1 MKIERIAFLTP
12 EYSFENSRVGGG
24 LGTYV
29 HRMAKLLTEFGHE
42 TEVFTLSQNASE
54 TISDNGVQI
63 HCVNWQRNHPFLRGA
78 IKLARVRSCQRA
90 LVLVVQARAL
100 AVALD
105 RRHSIAPFDLVQ
117 SADYFAV
124 GLLVGRHV
132 GRFHVVRCSS
142 AADLY
147 SNFDQTSSLTE
158 FWRGYLER
166 LAMRRADIAYAPSR
180 YIAEHF
186 KEVHN
191 IDVKVLR
198 PPGYLDITNLSEPTI
213 SLPRRFFLHF
223 GQLTE
228 RKGTDLLAKA
238 LPLAW
243 SEAPDLTMVW
253 SGRFWDERKLK
264 LWRSLWGDRAC
275 QVHIT
280 GPLTRQDMYAVLQKA
295 DAAVLPS
302 QVDNLPNTVIESLM
316 LGIPVIGSRGASIDE
331 LVEEDMTG
339 HLVALGDVNGL
350 AEVLAKMWLKRSPVY
365 KGFVWESDF
374 SKDMQP
380 KQAVDNLLGLAR
392 QASSA
397 CDGK

>member
-1 MKIERIAFLTP
+1 MKAMRIAFLTP
-12 EYSFENSRVGGG
+12 EYSFENSKEGG

-29 HRMAKLLTEFGHE
+29 HRMAKLLVEFGHE
-42 TEVFTLSQNASE
+42 TEVFIISHSASE
-54 TISDNGVQI
+54 TIAYNGVQI
-63 HCVNWQRNHPFLRGA
+63 HYVNWRRNHLILRGA
-78 IKLARVRSCQRA
+78 IKLARVRTWQR
-90 LVLVVQARAL
+90 VLEWFFQARAL
-100 AVALD
+100 GAALE

-124 GLLVGRHV
+124 GLLVRRRV
-132 GRFHVVRCSS
+132 GRLHVVRCST

-147 SNFDQTSSLTE
+147 NDFDQTSSGTE
-158 FWRGYLER
+158 LCRGYLER

-186 KEVHN
+186 KRVHN
-191 IDVKVLR
+191 IDVNVLR
-198 PPGYLDITNLSEPTI
+198 PPNYLDIRNFSDPPI
-213 SLPRRFFLHF
+213 SLPGRFFLHF
-223 GQLTE
+223 GQLME

-243 SEAPDLTMVW
+243 REVPDLTMVW
-253 SGRFWDERKLK
+253 SGRFGRWWDERKLK
-264 LWRSLWGDRAC
+264 LWQSLWEDRAN

-280 GPLTRQDMYAVLQKA
+280 GPLTRRDLYAVLQRA

-331 LVEEDMTG
+331 LVEEDRTG
-339 HLVALGDVNGL
+339 HLVALGDVDSL
-350 AEVLAKMWLKRSPVY
+350 AEALTKMWLRRSPVR
-365 KGFVWESDF
+365 KGFAWNNDI

-380 KQAVDNLLGLAR
+380 ERAVGNLLALVR
-392 QASSA
+392 
-397 CDGK
+397 